1 MVRRAA
7 ARLKPAAAPRKI
19 RVAGGRPGDHGR
31 RDVEDAED
39 GAQALKLLRSGHFD
53 LVIADWEMPNMAG
66 IDLLKAIRADHA
78 LQSLPVVLVTAERSK
93 DQVIEAARAGVDG
106 YVVKPFSPA
115 TLKTK
120 LEQVL

>member
-1 MVRRAA
+1 MDTD
-7 ARLKPAAAPRKI
+7 ARILLVDDMASMRKI
-19 RVAGGRPGDHGR
+19 MRSTLKALGF